1 MQFLIRQ
8 TTKDVDVSGTIIP
21 EGSVVL
27 MGYGPANR
35 DEEKFSCPHSFEL
48 DRKGV
53 GAHLAFGS
61 GVHHCPGAL
70 LGRQEMISSFKF
82 LVKRLKNITL
92 QKPISEPVHNFS
104 MFFMPMA
111 SLDIK
116 FEKR

>member
-1 MQFLIRQ
+1 M
-8 TTKDVDVSGTIIP
+8 
-21 EGSVVL
+21 

-82 LVKRLKNITL
+82 LVKRLKNINL
-92 QKPISEPVHNFS
+92 QKPISEPAHNFS
-104 MFFMPMA
+104 MFFMPMS
-111 SLDIK
+111 SLDIL
-116 FEKR
+116 FDKR